1 MNFMSVFNKKM
12 LGVNYEKARKNILV
26 CLFLFWSLKMA
37 EFHIV
42 IGPFVLYLMSSMV
55 TAGATW
61 QAFSSVNNMEE
72 MRHVLMMPACNW
84 KVSLSYAVSVG
95 IYAVVTVSAPLL
107 AVVFAVADCSAMEI
121 LTSVL
126 CVIHAVFMSACIYV
140 YRKYRWL
147 GVLWIGLL
155 LIVTYIG
162 NQWSMFWLVILVN
175 AVVVVGLLFVAN
187 VYDFIE
193 KGNAKSNIYYS
204 RKHHSICQYILRYLM
219 SHKNYIVNTF
229 AMWGVAILLPM
240 LLGELGSTFVLPI
253 GFAILTLNTPIC
265 ILLSCD
271 PSLEQAVRN
280 MPGQM
285 RRFILPYGFFIF
297 ICNSIADLI
306 FLISWSVQI
315 GDVPSVLMS
324 VAFAF
329 ALLSAIGSV
338 LLEWFCPLRNWKIE
352 SDLWHHPRKYVVPGM
367 MMLLAGVVGVLLC

>member
-1 MNFMSVFNKKM
+1 MRVFSKKM
-12 LGVNYEKARKNILV
+12 LGANYEKARKNILV
-26 CLFLFWSLKMA
+26 CLFVFCSLKMA

-42 IGPFVLYLMSSMV
+42 IAPFVLYLMSSMV
-55 TAGATW
+55 TAGAAW
-61 QAFSSVNNMEE
+61 QAFSSTNNMEE
-72 MRHVLMMPACNW
+72 MRHVLMLPTGNW
-84 KVSLSYAVSVG
+84 KLSLSYAMSVG
-95 IYAVVTVSAPLL
+95 IYAIITISSPLL
-107 AVVFAVADCSAMEI
+107 AVVYAVADCIGMEI
-121 LTSVL
+121 ITSL
-126 CVIHAVFMSACIYV
+126 FCVINAVFMSACIYV

-155 LIVTYIG
+155 LAVTYIG
-162 NQWSMFWLVILVN
+162 NQWNMFWLVVLVN
-175 AVVVVGLLFVAN
+175 AVVSVGLLFVAN
-187 VYDFIE
+187 AYDFIE
-193 KGNAKSNIYYS
+193 KENDKSGVCHGGSY
-204 RKHHSICQYILRYLM
+204 HSIWRYILRYLM

-229 AMWGVAILLPM
+229 AMWGVAVLLPM

-271 PSLEQAVRN
+271 PSLEQAVRS

-285 RRFILPYGFFIF
+285 RRFILPYGFFIL

-315 GDVPSVLMS
+315 GEVSPLLVG
-324 VAFAF
+324 VAFGF

-338 LLEWFCPLRNWKIE
+338 LLEWFYPLRNWKIE
-352 SDLWHHPRKYVVPGM
+352 SDLWHHPRKYVVPGI

>member
-1 MNFMSVFNKKM
+1 MRVFSKKM
-12 LGVNYEKARKNILV
+12 LGANYEKARKNILV

-42 IGPFVLYLMSSMV
+42 IAPFVLYLMSSMV
-55 TAGATW
+55 TAGAAW
-61 QAFSSVNNMEE
+61 QAFSSRNNMVE
-72 MRHVLMMPACNW
+72 MRHVLMLPTCNW
-84 KVSLSYAVSVG
+84 KLSLSYAVSVG
-95 IYAVVTVSAPLL
+95 IYAIVTVSGPLL
-107 AVVFAVADCSAMEI
+107 SIVFAVADCNGMEI
-121 LTSVL
+121 VTSL
-126 CVIHAVFMSACIYV
+126 FCIINAVFMSACIYV

-162 NQWSMFWLVILVN
+162 NRWNMFWLVILVN
-175 AVVVVGLLFVAN
+175 TVASVSLLSVAN

-193 KGNAKSNIYYS
+193 KGNEKSGVCHGGS
-204 RKHHSICQYILRYLM
+204 HHSICRYILRYLM

-229 AMWGVAILLPM
+229 AMWGVAVLLPM

-271 PSLEQAVRN
+271 PSLEQAVRS

-285 RRFILPYGFFIF
+285 RRFILPYGFFIL
-297 ICNSIADLI
+297 ICNSIADVI
-306 FLISWSVQI
+306 FLISWRVQI
-315 GDVPSVLMS
+315 GDVSPLLVG
-324 VAFAF
+324 VAFGF

-352 SDLWHHPRKYVVPGM
+352 SDLWHHPRKYVVPGI

>member
-1 MNFMSVFNKKM
+1 
-12 LGVNYEKARKNILV
+12 
-26 CLFLFWSLKMA
+26 MA

-42 IGPFVLYLMSSMV
+42 IAPFVLYFMSSMV
-55 TAGATW
+55 TAGVAW
-61 QAFSSVNNMEE
+61 QAFSSANNMEE
-72 MRHVLMMPACNW
+72 MRHVLMMPTCNW
-84 KVSLSYAVSVG
+84 KVSLSYAGSVG

-107 AVVFAVADCSAMEI
+107 ALVFAVANCNGMEI

-126 CVIHAVFMSACIYV
+126 CVIHAIFMSACVYV
-140 YRKYRWL
+140 YRKYRW
-147 GVLWIGLL
+147 IGLL
-155 LIVTYIG
+155 WVGLLLTVTYIG
-162 NQWSMFWLVILVN
+162 NQWDMFWLVVLVN
-175 AVVVVGLLFVAN
+175 AVVSVGLLSVAN

-193 KGNAKSNIYYS
+193 KGNEKSGVRHGGN
-204 RKHHSICQYILRYLM
+204 RHSICRYILRYLM

-265 ILLSCD
+265 ILLSCA
-271 PSLEQAVRN
+271 PSLEQAVRS
-280 MPGQM
+280 MPGQI
-285 RRFILPYGFFIF
+285 RKFILPYGFFIF

-315 GDVPSVLMS
+315 GDVPPVLMS

>member
-1 MNFMSVFNKKM
+1 MRVFSKKM
-12 LGVNYEKARKNILV
+12 LGANYEKARKNILV
-26 CLFLFWSLKMA
+26 CLFVFCSLEMA

-42 IGPFVLYLMSSMV
+42 IAPFVLYLMSSMV
-55 TAGATW
+55 TAGAAW
-61 QAFSSVNNMEE
+61 QAFSSTSNMEE
-72 MRHVLMMPACNW
+72 MRHVLMLPTCNW
-84 KVSLSYAVSVG
+84 KLSLSYAMSVG
-95 IYAVVTVSAPLL
+95 IYAIVTVSSPLL
-107 AVVFAVADCSAMEI
+107 AVVFAVADCRGMEI
-121 LTSVL
+121 VTSL
-126 CVIHAVFMSACIYV
+126 FCVINAVFMSACIYV

-162 NQWSMFWLVILVN
+162 NQWNMFWLVILVN
-175 AVVVVGLLFVAN
+175 AVVAVGLLSVAN

-193 KGNAKSNIYYS
+193 KGNEKSGVNHGGN
-204 RKHHSICQYILRYLM
+204 HHSIWRYILRYLM

-229 AMWGVAILLPM
+229 AMWGVAVLLPM

-271 PSLEQAVRN
+271 PSLEQAVRS
-280 MPGQM
+280 MPRQM
-285 RRFILPYGFFIF
+285 RRFILPYGFFILL
-297 ICNSIADLI
+297 CNSIADLI
-306 FLISWSVQI
+306 FLISWRVQI
-315 GDVPSVLMS
+315 GAVSPLLVGI
-324 VAFAF
+324 AFGF

-352 SDLWHHPRKYVVPGM
+352 SDLWHHPRKYVVPGI

>member
-1 MNFMSVFNKKM
+1 MRVFSKKM
-12 LGVNYEKARKNILV
+12 LGANYEKARKNILV
-26 CLFLFWSLKMA
+26 CLFVFCSLKMA

-42 IGPFVLYLMSSMV
+42 IAPFVLYLMSSMV
-55 TAGATW
+55 TAGAAW
-61 QAFSSVNNMEE
+61 QAFSAKNNMEE
-72 MRHVLMMPACNW
+72 MRHVLMLPTCNW
-84 KVSLSYAVSVG
+84 KLSLSYAMSVG
-95 IYAVVTVSAPLL
+95 IYAIVTVSSPLL
-107 AVVFAVADCSAMEI
+107 AVVFAVADCRGMEI
-121 LTSVL
+121 VTSL
-126 CVIHAVFMSACIYV
+126 FCVINAVFISACIYV

-162 NQWSMFWLVILVN
+162 NQWNMFWLVILVN
-175 AVVVVGLLFVAN
+175 TVVSVGLLSIAN

-193 KGNAKSNIYYS
+193 KGNEKSGVNHGGN
-204 RKHHSICQYILRYLM
+204 HHSIWRYMLRYLM

-229 AMWGVAILLPM
+229 AMWGVAVLLPM

-271 PSLEQAVRN
+271 PSLEQAVRS

-285 RRFILPYGFFIF
+285 RRFILPYGFFIL
-297 ICNSIADLI
+297 ICNGIADLI

-315 GDVPSVLMS
+315 GDVSPLLAGI
-324 VAFAF
+324 AFGF

-352 SDLWHHPRKYVVPGM
+352 SDLWHHPRKYVVPGI